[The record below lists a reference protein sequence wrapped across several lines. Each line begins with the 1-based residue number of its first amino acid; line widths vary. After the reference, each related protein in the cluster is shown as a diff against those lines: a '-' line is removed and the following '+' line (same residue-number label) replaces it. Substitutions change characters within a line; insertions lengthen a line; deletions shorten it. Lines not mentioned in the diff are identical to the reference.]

1 MPQAAGDTSK
11 PATASTE
18 STLSASKLYYPYRA
32 LGVVTDGVPFV
43 LNRLGEECFVTTSVG
58 KSFQVQQLCEQL
70 KQQLIALTLHKRRLG
85 G

>member
-1 MPQAAGDTSK
+1 MPQAAGATSK

-58 KSFQVQQLCEQL
+58 KSFQVQQLFSLL
-70 KQQLIALTLHKRRLG
+70 KQ
-85 G
+85 

>member
-1 MPQAAGDTSK
+1 MPQAAAGATSK

-58 KSFQVQQLCEQL
+58 KSFQV
-70 KQQLIALTLHKRRLG
+70 LHLDWSIETAFDG
-85 G
+85 YCTCVS